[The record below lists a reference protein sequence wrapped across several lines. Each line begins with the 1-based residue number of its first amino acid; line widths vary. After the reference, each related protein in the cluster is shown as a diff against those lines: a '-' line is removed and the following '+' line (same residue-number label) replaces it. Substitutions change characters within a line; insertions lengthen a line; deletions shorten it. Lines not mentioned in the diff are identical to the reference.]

1 MTKTDNPGSDV
12 GAVCHIGHIHLSI
25 SEFRETTAIDF
36 RLREPAFCVIFG
48 TRFRVNNPNI
58 GYEKRKTDI
67 YSDNFCSAIL
77 VRAG

>member
-1 MTKTDNPGSDV
+1 M
-12 GAVCHIGHIHLSI
+12 
-25 SEFRETTAIDF
+25 TAIDF
-36 RLREPAFCVIFG
+36 RLRKPVFCVIFG